1 MVKVIFCTIFY
12 LLKASY
18 PLEFHKN
25 IMRESDLNLL
35 KKKAKSTLEK
45 LILANKEEL
54 LKDSEEME
62 KIERRIE
69 DKHIQ
74 SNQ

>member
-1 MVKVIFCTIFY
+1 
-12 LLKASY
+12 
-18 PLEFHKN
+18 
-25 IMRESDLNLL
+25 MRESELNML

>member
-1 MVKVIFCTIFY
+1 M
-12 LLKASY
+12 
-18 PLEFHKN
+18 
-25 IMRESDLNLL
+25 L
-35 KKKAKSTLEK
+35 KKKTKSTLEK
-45 LILANKEEL
+45 LILENKEEL

-74 SNQ
+74 INQ